1 MDINWF
7 LPLQAESEG
16 QVDAQCCDSS
26 ALEPAEQTNT
36 EHRTDIEADASAS
49 IDIEVVKET
58 NLTEKII
65 GRIEKDPSG
74 YGKAVNIFA
83 KSVIRLPS
91 SVDTAL

>member
-16 QVDAQCCDSS
+16 QVNAQCCDSS

-58 NLTEKII
+58 NLTEKIMVSFTQNR
-65 GRIEKDPSG
+65 GHRIYSFG
-74 YGKAVNIFA
+74 VVFYI
-83 KSVIRLPS
+83 
-91 SVDTAL
+91 